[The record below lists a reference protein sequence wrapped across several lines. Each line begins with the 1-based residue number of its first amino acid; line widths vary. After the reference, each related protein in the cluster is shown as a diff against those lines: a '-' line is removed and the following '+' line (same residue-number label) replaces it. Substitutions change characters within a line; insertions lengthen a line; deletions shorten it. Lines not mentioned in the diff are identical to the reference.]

1 MSGGQTR
8 RAQQTPE
15 QAQEARDQRTFDR
28 TCASPAPS
36 NLDTATFLGKG
47 FTQSDGVGVDGRVGR
62 FGGVNTT
69 LRGRLDAVEAEL
81 NTRWGQT
88 PEDQRLKPDGSR
100 ARNVADWC
108 GVQGNHIGWRPD
120 RSGHHRS
127 GSAIDIDAGANP
139 YVAIRQT
146 STAADGT
153 TTETMGGE
161 EAGRINR
168 QARGGRGVTDAQRDA
183 AQDVNAQRSQA
194 VAVYD
199 RARTFA
205 GQQGQADVA
214 PRRGGENAGAQY
226 DRMRAASDHLSQY
239 LGLVFRTAPGTV
251 SRRPVVDPQNATR
264 DVLTAE
270 ITEATPQATAV
281 PLIQA
286 HLTAHPNPAWTLS
299 AEETYVQILRDY
311 ESVRIPMQHGAV
323 STAPGRTR
331 NPAAGFLHFTR
342 VFTEVMAGTGRLR
355 WGGTAMGMESGDMMH
370 FDLGSDAEAVPAGVC
385 AAGRQGAPAQGGGGG
400 GGS

>member
-8 RAQQTPE
+8 RPQQT
-15 QAQEARDQRTFDR
+15 QEERDQRTFDR
-28 TCASPAPS
+28 TCSSPAPT
-36 NLDTATFLGKG
+36 NLDTRPFLGKS
-47 FTQSDGVGVDGRVGR
+47 FTQSDGVSAEGRVGR
-62 FGGVNTT
+62 FGGVNPT

-81 NTRWGQT
+81 NTRWGAT

-100 ARNVADWC
+100 ASTVADWC
-108 GVQGNHIGWRPD
+108 GVRGSHIGWRPD

-127 GSAIDIDAGANP
+127 GSAIDIDASANP
-139 YVAIRQT
+139 YIAIRQT
-146 STAADGT
+146 NTAEDGT
-153 TTETMGGE
+153 TTESFGGE

-168 QARGGRGVTDAQRDA
+168 QARGPAGAQRDA

-205 GQQGQADVA
+205 GEQGQANVA
-214 PRRGGENAGAQY
+214 PRSGGETAGAQY

-251 SRRPVVDPQNATR
+251 SRRPVEDPQNAER
-264 DVLTAE
+264 DVLIAAIAE
-270 ITEATPQATAV
+270 ANPQAASV
-281 PLIQA
+281 AAIQA

-299 AEETYVQILRDY
+299 ADETYVQILRDY

-323 STAPGRTR
+323 TTTPGRTR
-331 NPAAGFLHFTR
+331 NPAAGFLQFTR
-342 VFTEVMAGTGRLR
+342 SFTEVMANTGRLR
-355 WGGTAMGMESGDMMH
+355 WGGTSMGMESGDMMH
-370 FDLGSDAEAVPAGVC
+370 FDLDRAAEEVPAGVC
-385 AAGRQGAPAQGGGGG
+385 AAGPQSAAASSGGG

>member
-8 RAQQTPE
+8 RAQQPQQTPQ
-15 QAQEARDQRTFDR
+15 QAQDQRDQRTFDR
-28 TCASPAPS
+28 NCSSPAPT
-36 NLDTATFLGKG
+36 NLDTRPFLGKG
-47 FTQSDGVGVDGRVGR
+47 FTQSDGVSAEGRVGR
-62 FGGVNTT
+62 FGGVNAT

-100 ARNVADWC
+100 ARTVADWC

-153 TTETMGGE
+153 TSETMGGE

-168 QARGGRGVTDAQRDA
+168 QARGGRGVTDAQQDA

-205 GQQGQADVA
+205 GQQGQANVA
-214 PRRGGENAGAQY
+214 PRSGSETTGAQY

-239 LGLVFRTAPGTV
+239 LGLVFRTAPGSV
-251 SRRPVVDPQNATR
+251 SRRPVADPQNAAR
-264 DVLTAE
+264 DVLIAE
-270 ITEATPQATAV
+270 VTEANPQAAAV
-281 PLIQA
+281 AAIQA

-299 AEETYVQILRDY
+299 ADETYVQILRDY

-323 STAPGRTR
+323 TTTPGRTR
-331 NPAAGFLHFTR
+331 NPAAGFLQFTR
-342 VFTEVMAGTGRLR
+342 SFTEVMAGTGRLR

-370 FDLGSDAEAVPAGVC
+370 FDLGGDAEAVPAGVC
-385 AAGRQGAPAQGGGGG
+385 AAGRQTDAAPTSGGG
-400 GGS
+400 